1 MTPATPVTGRTASD
15 TSSVG
20 IFAAKRPVSGSRA
33 AGSPDAGRPASARR
47 AAAAG
52 TLALTV
58 LLSGCSVLQI
68 RTEDKSAGP
77 VRIGV
82 EETAGPEPTGKP
94 TEAGIPEGMT
104 KTSVTFGS
112 SCPVELTFAIGD
124 DWRDSTG
131 STEQFHVF
139 NHGEDTTRGDTILV
153 NCTDEYGDSAQE
165 VVDQKR
171 RYNFSEQ
178 DSQVLA
184 EQTGS
189 LAAGEFWSYQG
200 ELGPTEI
207 LAINNEPTYAFG
219 VQTGY
224 KINGRLVNLSIEMRT
239 PKTNTEVAEDFKKM
253 LPTVTIDGEKVP
265 SPSFH

>member
-1 MTPATPVTGRTASD
+1 MLRS
-15 TSSVG
+15 
-20 IFAAKRPVSGSRA
+20 
-33 AGSPDAGRPASARR
+33 ASARR

-58 LLSGCSVLQI
+58 LLSGCSVFQI

-82 EETAGPEPTGKP
+82 QETAGPEPTGKP
-94 TEAGIPEGMT
+94 TEAGIPEGME
-104 KTSVTFGS
+104 KTSVTFGD
-112 SCPVELTFAIGD
+112 SCPVELSFALGD
-124 DWRDSTG
+124 DWTDSTG
-131 STEQFHVF
+131 STDQFHVF
-139 NHGEDTTRGDTILV
+139 SRGDDSVRSDIILV

-171 RYNFSEQ
+171 RFNFSKQ

-200 ELGPTEI
+200 VLGPTEI
-207 LAINNEPTYAFG
+207 LALDSQPTYAFG

-239 PKTNTEVAEDFKKM
+239 LKDNAATEKDYEKM

-265 SPSFH
+265 APSFQ

>member
-1 MTPATPVTGRTASD
+1 M
-15 TSSVG
+15 
-20 IFAAKRPVSGSRA
+20 
-33 AGSPDAGRPASARR
+33 RR

-58 LLSGCSVLQI
+58 LLSGCSVFQI

-77 VRIGV
+77 MRIGV
-82 EETAGPEPTGKP
+82 QETAGPEPTGKP
-94 TEAGIPEGMT
+94 TEAGIPKGMT
-104 KTSVTFGS
+104 RTSVSFGS
-112 SCPVELTFAIGD
+112 SCPVDLSFAIGD
-124 DWRDSTG
+124 EWRDSTG

-139 NHGEDTTRGDTILV
+139 THGENSAEADIILV

-171 RYNFSEQ
+171 RYNFSKQ
-178 DSQVLA
+178 DSQVIA

-207 LAINNEPTYAFG
+207 MALNKKPTYVFG

-224 KINGRLVNLSIEMRT
+224 KINGRLVNISIEMRT
-239 PKTNTEVAEDFKKM
+239 PKTNTEVTEDFKKM

-265 SPSFH
+265 APSFR

>member
-1 MTPATPVTGRTASD
+1 MGRA
-15 TSSVG
+15 
-20 IFAAKRPVSGSRA
+20 VS
-33 AGSPDAGRPASARR
+33 GRPASVRR

-58 LLSGCSVLQI
+58 LLSGCSVFQI
-68 RTEDKSAGP
+68 RTEDKSSGP
-77 VRIGV
+77 MRIGV
-82 EETAGPEPTGKP
+82 QETAGPEPTGTP

-104 KTSVTFGS
+104 KTSVTFGG
-112 SCPVELTFAIGD
+112 SCPVELSFALGD
-124 DWRDSTG
+124 DWRDSSG
-131 STEQFHVF
+131 STDQFHVF
-139 NHGEDTTRGDTILV
+139 THGNDSSRADIILV

-165 VVDQKR
+165 VVDSKR

-189 LAAGEFWSYQG
+189 LAAGEYWSYQG
-200 ELGPTEI
+200 EVGPTEI
-207 LAINNEPTYAFG
+207 LALNSKPTYAFG

-253 LPTVTIDGEKVP
+253 LPTVTIDGERVP
-265 SPSFH
+265 APSFR